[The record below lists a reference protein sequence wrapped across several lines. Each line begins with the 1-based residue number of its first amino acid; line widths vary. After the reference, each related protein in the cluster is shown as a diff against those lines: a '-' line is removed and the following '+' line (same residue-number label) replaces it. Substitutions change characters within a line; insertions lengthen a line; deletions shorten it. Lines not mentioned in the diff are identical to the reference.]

1 MTTFFFVR
9 HGLTAHTGR
18 KLSGWMPDIHLT
30 GEGRTQ
36 AEAVADRLKDV
47 PLKAVFASPI
57 ERTIETAEPI
67 AARHKLK
74 VEVRDGLGEVEYG
87 NWTNRSL
94 KVLARTKLWGVV
106 QRWPSGARFPQ
117 GETLRA
123 VQARAV
129 DEIERIR
136 LAHPKTA
143 VCCVTHADVIRLVAA
158 HYLGVHI
165 DLYQRIVIGP
175 ASVTAISIGDMGP
188 VVLSLNSP
196 TGGYVL

>member
-1 MTTFFFVR
+1 MTVFFFVR
-9 HGLTAHTGR
+9 HGLTAHTGH
-18 KLSGWMPDIHLT
+18 KLSGWMPDVHLT
-30 GEGRTQ
+30 GEGRLQ

-74 VEVRDGLGEVEYG
+74 VEVREALGEVEYG

-106 QRWPSGARFPQ
+106 QRWPSGARFPE

-136 LAHPKTA
+136 VAHPKTA

-175 ASVTAISIGDMGP
+175 ASITAISIGDMGP

-196 TGGYVL
+196 TGGHML